1 MRCDELKCVAIQL
14 GKEAGWKMGG
24 KAVRTEHCLRVAKIS
39 NLWPQLGKQIKW
51 KIVCF
56 DFYLVGHVLKGL
68 LSSYEG
74 GGGKLQIVESCG
86 WPLNFWRDLQFAA
99 TLQPKLFAN
108 KLLQWTPR
116 QPNQLTAWT
125 HSLISIAAG

>member
-1 MRCDELKCVAIQL
+1 MCCHSA
-14 GKEAGWKMGG
+14 GKRSWVENGG

-68 LSSYEG
+68 LSSYETVG
-74 GGGKLQIVESCG
+74 GGGGEGDLQIVESCG